1 MFVGESRVFP
11 TPGVARIAVGNGSL
25 ITAAALDGR
34 EVIIFANAAGTS
46 SLFVWNEKGQYQRLK
61 INIVPGDTTRFAREI
76 AAFLSAIPN
85 AKASVVGSSIIVEGE
100 QLADADLLKIE
111 ELAKR
116 YPQVVN
122 FTNRVG
128 WERMISLDVK
138 VVEFPVSLLTEMGLR
153 WNATGG
159 VALGGVWA
167 PISRGNGGNYQI
179 ELRTGADNAPPISS
193 SVQGQPLVLP
203 SGLNVLSILNLGLN
217 AQLDLLAQEGK
228 ATLLAQPK
236 LSARSGSTASFV
248 AGGELPYA
256 VSTRDGIVVQF
267 KEYGVILKVSPRADS
282 RGAIRAKIESEVSS
296 IDRSII
302 AGGVPG
308 LLKRTT
314 NTEFNVKD
322 GETMVLSGLLQR
334 DSSSDIDKIPV
345 LGDLP
350 ILGALFRS
358 KRFQNR
364 ETELVVFV
372 TPTIVNPESE
382 SNVSTV
388 KSTEQRL
395 EQRFGPK
402 PYVPSQPDAPA
413 PAAPAEPASAPAMPG
428 EMAAAPVAAAVAPPA
443 IVRSEQGAL
452 LTVVSPTAQL
462 RVLPADNAGSLLNLE
477 RGAAVVLNAS
487 NGEPHGWRAVAV
499 GTLKGWVRASE
510 VQPLNRS
517 DGSLGTSASPSPV
530 AATGS
535 VTRASPQPVVVS
547 ALDADVSANARR
559 FRVQVDQLPLRV
571 APDGNAGSV
580 LLLAKDETVFAG
592 NQAQQGAWLA
602 VAVLRNG
609 AVQRGWVPV
618 QWVLPLQ
625 AQPSPQESKP

>member
-34 EVIIFANAAGTS
+34 EVILFANGAGTS
-46 SLFVWNEKGQYQRLK
+46 SLFVWNDKGQYQRLK

-76 AAFLSAIPN
+76 AGFLSAIPN

-153 WNATGG
+153 WNPTGG
-159 VALGGVWA
+159 VAVGGVWS
-167 PISRGNGGNYQI
+167 PIKRGDGGGYQI
-179 ELRTGADNAPPISS
+179 ELRTGTDNAPPIGS
-193 SVQGQPLVLP
+193 SVEGQPLLLP

-217 AQLDLLAQEGK
+217 AQLDLLSQEGK

-236 LSARSGSTASFV
+236 LSARSGSTASFI
-248 AGGELPYA
+248 AGGEIPYA

-267 KEYGVILKVSPRADS
+267 KEYGIKLNIAPRADS
-282 RGAIRAKIESEVSS
+282 RGAIRAKVESEVSS

-308 LLKRTT
+308 LLKRSTT
-314 NTEFNVKD
+314 TEFNVKD

-334 DSSSDIDKIPV
+334 ESSSDIDKIPV

-372 TPTIVNPESE
+372 TPTIISPESE
-382 SNVSTV
+382 SNVSKV
-388 KSTEQRL
+388 QSTEDRL
-395 EQRFGPK
+395 QQRFGPK

-413 PAAPAEPASAPAMPG
+413 PAAPAEPASASAMPG
-428 EMAAAPVAAAVAPPA
+428 EVAAAPAAAATAPPT

-462 RVLPADNAGSLLNLE
+462 RVRPADNAASLLSLE
-477 RGAAVVLNAS
+477 RGATVVLSAS
-487 NGEPHGWRAVAV
+487 NGEPHGWRAAAV

-510 VQPLNRS
+510 VQPLNRG
-517 DGSLGTSASPSPV
+517 DGSSGASASPSPV

-559 FRVQVDQLPLRV
+559 YRVQVDQLPLRV

-625 AQPSPQESKP
+625 AQPSSQEIKP